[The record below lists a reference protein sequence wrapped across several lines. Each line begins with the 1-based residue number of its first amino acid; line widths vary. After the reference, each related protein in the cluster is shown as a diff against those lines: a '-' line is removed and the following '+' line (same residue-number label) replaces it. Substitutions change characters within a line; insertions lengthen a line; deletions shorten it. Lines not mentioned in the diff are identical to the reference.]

1 MGSKNLRNERRLKKM
16 LDKMKK
22 VHSEFSRDMTREH
35 YEKEIEKN
43 KKPKSETDVSPSGGR
58 TPFNSSI
65 DWDDNNQ
72 RVWVCQVYTKFLSSY
87 PHRFGET

>member
-65 DWDDNNQ
+65 D
-72 RVWVCQVYTKFLSSY
+72 
-87 PHRFGET
+87 

>member
-1 MGSKNLRNERRLKKM
+1 MVGSKISGREGIKKM

-65 DWDDNNQ
+65 D
-72 RVWVCQVYTKFLSSY
+72 
-87 PHRFGET
+87 